1 MAKTILIADDDQELL
16 LVLKEGMEKY
26 KQEFNVL
33 LAGDGQA
40 AIQKLENTSVSLVV
54 ADLKMPGMDGFSLL
68 ARISEYY
75 PDIPV
80 IIITA
85 YGSNQIREMVHQ
97 NGAAGYLE
105 KPFMIDDLVQEM
117 RNVLQKEAEGG
128 TLHGISLP
136 MFLQLIDMEQKTC
149 TLRVHE
155 KSRNLEGVLFF
166 RDGELLEART
176 GSQHGEEAVYT
187 ILSWDDVLI
196 SIQNTCS
203 MKEKKIY
210 RDSQAI
216 LMDAMRLKDES
227 QSTSDDSLELIEAED
242 DEEEEEQHKSSI
254 QAEVKDSAI
263 SDSGVDIENVQSRI
277 EHRMGEK
284 SGVRDIYQDDS
295 LDDIIYY
302 GRLLGET
309 FGWGTLRLSF
319 IEDTAGGCKF
329 LIPGN
334 NTTVISVE
342 PNSPREKMI
351 QILQQ

>member
-1 MAKTILIADDDQELL
+1 MAKTVLVADDDQELL

-26 KQEFNVL
+26 KEEFNVL

-40 AIQKLENTSVSLVV
+40 AIQKLESNSVSLVV

-85 YGSNQIREMVHQ
+85 YGSDQMREMVHQ

-105 KPFMIDDLVQEM
+105 KPFMIDDLVREM
-117 RNVLQKEAEGG
+117 RSVLEKEAEGG
-128 TLHGISLP
+128 TLHGISLA

-155 KSRNLEGVLFF
+155 KRNGYEGVLFF
-166 RDGELLEART
+166 NNGELMEART
-176 GSQHGEEAVYT
+176 GGQHGEEAVYT

-203 MKEKKIY
+203 IKERKIQK
-210 RDSQAI
+210 DSQAL

-227 QSTSDDSLELIEAED
+227 QEQEAED
-242 DEEEEEQHKSSI
+242 IEIIEETDDSEKSQI
-254 QAEVKDSAI
+254 KEDVKYSAQ
-263 SDSGVDIENVQSRI
+263 SESGVKIENVQSRI
-277 EHRMGEK
+277 EHLMGEK
-284 SGVRDIYQDDS
+284 SGVRDIYQDESYDS
-295 LDDIIYY
+295 VLDYGSKLAEVFGG
-302 GRLLGET
+302 GRL
-309 FGWGTLRLSF
+309 RLAF
-319 IEDTAGGCKF
+319 FEDTSGVCKY
-329 LIPGN
+329 LIPAQ

-351 QILQQ
+351 QILRA

>member
-1 MAKTILIADDDQELL
+1 MAKTILVADDDQELL

-26 KQEFNVL
+26 QQEFNVL

-40 AIQKLENTSVSLVV
+40 ALQKLEQNAVSLVV

-105 KPFMIDDLVQEM
+105 KPFMIDDLVREM
-117 RNVLQKEAEGG
+117 RRVLEKEAEGG

-149 TLRVHE
+149 TLRVNE
-155 KSRNLEGVLFF
+155 KSQGWEGVLFF
-166 RDGELLEART
+166 CDGELLEART
-176 GSQHGEEAVYT
+176 GSKHGEDAVYT

-203 MKEKKIY
+203 MKEKKIQK
-210 RDSQAI
+210 DSQAL
-216 LMDAMRLKDES
+216 LMDAMRVKDES
-227 QSTSDDSLELIEAED
+227 QEVSEEVLELIE
-242 DEEEEEQHKSSI
+242 EEQEDTENSI
-254 QAEVKDSAI
+254 KYEVKYSAI
-263 SDSGVDIENVQSRI
+263 SDSGIHIEDVQNRI
-277 EHRMGEK
+277 EHRLGEK

-295 LDDIIYY
+295 LDSILHYANEIS
-302 GRLLGET
+302 EA
-309 FGWGTLRLSF
+309 FGGGSLRLAF
-319 IEDTAGGCKF
+319 IENTAGECRF
-329 LIPGN
+329 LIPGQS
-334 NTTVISVE
+334 TTVISVE
-342 PNSPREKMI
+342 PHSPREKMI
-351 QILQQ
+351 QVLQQ

>member
-1 MAKTILIADDDQELL
+1 MAKTVLVADDDQELL

-26 KQEFNVL
+26 KEEFNVL

-40 AIQKLENTSVSLVV
+40 AIQKLESNSVSLVV

-85 YGSNQIREMVHQ
+85 YGSDQMREMVHQ

-105 KPFMIDDLVQEM
+105 KPFMIDDLVREM
-117 RNVLQKEAEGG
+117 RSVLEKEAEGG
-128 TLHGISLP
+128 TLHGISLA

-155 KSRNLEGVLFF
+155 KKNGYEGVLFF
-166 RDGELLEART
+166 NNGELMEART
-176 GSQHGEEAVYT
+176 GGQHGEEAVYT

-203 MKEKKIY
+203 IKERKIQK
-210 RDSQAI
+210 DSQAL

-227 QSTSDDSLELIEAED
+227 QEQEAED
-242 DEEEEEQHKSSI
+242 IEIIEETDDSEKSQI
-254 QAEVKDSAI
+254 KEDVKYSAQ
-263 SDSGVDIENVQSRI
+263 SESGVKIENVQSRI
-277 EHRMGEK
+277 EHLMGEK
-284 SGVRDIYQDDS
+284 SGVRDIYQDESYDPV
-295 LDDIIYY
+295 LDYGSKLAEVFGG
-302 GRLLGET
+302 GRL
-309 FGWGTLRLSF
+309 RLAF
-319 IEDTAGGCKF
+319 FEDISGVCKY
-329 LIPGN
+329 LIPAQ

-351 QILQQ
+351 QILRA

>member
-1 MAKTILIADDDQELL
+1 MTKSVLVADDDQELL

-26 KQEFNVL
+26 KDEFNVL

-40 AIQKLENTSVSLVV
+40 ALQKLESHSVSLVV

-80 IIITA
+80 IVITA
-85 YGSNQIREMVHQ
+85 YGSDQIREMVHQ

-105 KPFMIDDLVQEM
+105 KPFMIDDLVREM
-117 RNVLQKEAEGG
+117 RSVMEKEAEGG

-155 KSRNLEGVLFF
+155 KEKGGEGVLFF
-166 RDGELLEART
+166 REGELLEART
-176 GSQHGEEAVYT
+176 GSKHGEEAVYT

-203 MKEKKIY
+203 IKTRKIHK
-210 RDSQAI
+210 DSQAL
-216 LMDAMRLKDES
+216 LMDAMRIKDES
-227 QSTSDDSLELIEAED
+227 KEEESLDVVEQDKD
-242 DEEEEEQHKSSI
+242 DEKNKIKQDV
-254 QAEVKDSAI
+254 QYSAL
-263 SDSGVDIENVQSRI
+263 SDSGMHIENVQKRI
-277 EHRMGEK
+277 ESLMGEK

-295 LDDIIYY
+295 LDSVLDYAH
-302 GRLLGET
+302 RLGET
-309 FGWGTLRLSF
+309 FGSGDLRLVF
-319 IEDTAGGCKF
+319 VEDAAGGCRF
-329 LIPGN
+329 LVPGRS
-334 NTTVISVE
+334 TTVISVA
-342 PNSPREKMI
+342 PNAPREKMI
-351 QILQQ
+351 QILRN

>member
-1 MAKTILIADDDQELL
+1 MAKTILVADDDQELL

-26 KQEFNVL
+26 KNEFNVL
-33 LAGDGQA
+33 LAGDGKA
-40 AIQKLENTSVSLVV
+40 ALQKLEKNIVSLVV

-80 IIITA
+80 IVITA
-85 YGSNQIREMVHQ
+85 YGSNQIRETVHQ

-105 KPFMIDDLVQEM
+105 KPFMIDDLVREM
-117 RNVLQKEAEGG
+117 RSVLEKEAEGG

-155 KSRNLEGVLFF
+155 KNQGWEGVLFF
-166 RDGELLEART
+166 RGGELMEART

-203 MKEKKIY
+203 MQEKRIQK
-210 RDSQAI
+210 DSQAL
-216 LMDAMRLKDES
+216 LMDAMRVKDES
-227 QSTSDDSLELIEAED
+227 ADLGEEGLELIEEVED
-242 DEEEEEQHKSSI
+242 DASEKSI
-254 QAEVKDSAI
+254 QKEAKDFALSNT
-263 SDSGVDIENVQSRI
+263 GTHIENVQNRI
-277 EHRMGEK
+277 EHRLGEK

-295 LDDIIYY
+295 HDTL
-302 GRLLGET
+302 
-309 FGWGTLRLSF
+309 LRLGSSIGEIF
-319 IEDTAGGCKF
+319 GGGNLRLAFVEDTAGGCTF
-329 LIPGN
+329 LIPGE
-334 NTTVISVE
+334 NTTMISVE
-342 PNSPREKMI
+342 SNSPREKMI
-351 QILQQ
+351 QVLRH